1 MNMQSANKARTARTK
16 MSAALA
22 ATVLGVLGLAA
33 CSPAGEGG
41 SSGGAQMFTVV
52 VDGSSTV
59 YPISEAAGE
68 AYQRDQAGRVR
79 VTVAES
85 GTGGG
90 FRKFCRNET
99 HVQGASRPI
108 LAAEIEACRAA
119 GVTFIELPIAFDALS
134 VVVHPDNPLKDITVD
149 DLKKIW
155 APEAQ
160 GKINN
165 WRQVNPAFPEMSLTL
180 FGPGTASGTFDYFTE
195 AVVGEAKSS
204 RSDYTPSE
212 DDNVLVQGLSSD
224 KGGLGY
230 FGMSYY
236 TVNKTRVRALGVS
249 YKGGAPV
256 YPTAETVQSGAY
268 QPLSRPLFGVG
279 EPGIAHHLPIDQLLL
294 AERQWPQRL
303 REEGGHLHLHGGF
316 AGLRTHHR
324 PPHANPVAEVPGI
337 ELGPGRFADLIAPE
351 VQLDAPV
358 HVRQMGERR
367 LALAAPRGEA
377 ARHRDIGSLIRCAK
391 RGHRFRGRMRA
402 VERVGERFG
411 TRRAQHLELVATRL
425 HQEIQIF
432 AHSGRPSAFSSLSCF
447 R

>member
-268 QPLSRPLFGVG
+268 QPLSRPLFVYINAKALDVRPVQAFVDYYVKNAAKLATDVG
-279 EPGIAHHLPIDQLLL
+279 FVPLPDNAYQIASERVSKRQIGTGFGGKQDVGGNITEVL
-294 AERQWPQRL
+294 A
-303 REEGGHLHLHGGF
+303 
-316 AGLRTHHR
+316 R
-324 PPHANPVAEVPGI
+324 PLVE
-337 ELGPGRFADLIAPE
+337 AP
-351 VQLDAPV
+351 P
-358 HVRQMGERR
+358 
-367 LALAAPRGEA
+367 AAPAEP
-377 ARHRDIGSLIRCAK
+377 AK
-391 RGHRFRGRMRA
+391 K
-402 VERVGERFG
+402 
-411 TRRAQHLELVATRL
+411 
-425 HQEIQIF
+425 
-432 AHSGRPSAFSSLSCF
+432 
-447 R
+447 

>member
-1 MNMQSANKARTARTK
+1 MGVTIFGIWRASGV
-16 MSAALA
+16 AAA
-22 ATVLGVLGLAA
+22 AAGVLALTGCGPAA
-33 CSPAGEGG
+33 APNGG
-41 SSGGAQMFTVV
+41 GGTQMFTVI

-90 FRKFCRNET
+90 FRKFCRDET

-119 GVTFIELPIAFDALS
+119 GVSFIELPIAFDALS
-134 VVVHPDNPLKDITVD
+134 VVVHPENPLKDISVD

-160 GKINN
+160 GQITN
-165 WRQVNPAFPEMSLTL
+165 WRQVNAAFPDLALSLY
-180 FGPGTASGTFDYFTE
+180 GPGTASGTFDYFTE
-195 AVVGEAKSS
+195 AVVGKAKSS
-204 RSDYTPSE
+204 RNDYTPSE

-236 TVNKTRVRALGVS
+236 TENRARVRALGVS

-268 QPLSRPLFGVG
+268 QPLSRPLFVYINAKALNVRPVQAFVDYYLANAAKLATDVGFVPLPANAYQIAADRVAKRQTGTGFGGVQDVG
-279 EPGIAHHLPIDQLLL
+279 GNIDEVL
-294 AERQWPQRL
+294 A
-303 REEGGHLHLHGGF
+303 
-316 AGLRTHHR
+316 R
-324 PPHANPVAEVPGI
+324 PLV
-337 ELGPGRFADLIAPE
+337 
-351 VQLDAPV
+351 DAPP
-358 HVRQMGERR
+358 
-367 LALAAPRGEA
+367 APTTAPAEP
-377 ARHRDIGSLIRCAK
+377 AK
-391 RGHRFRGRMRA
+391 K
-402 VERVGERFG
+402 
-411 TRRAQHLELVATRL
+411 
-425 HQEIQIF
+425 
-432 AHSGRPSAFSSLSCF
+432 
-447 R
+447 